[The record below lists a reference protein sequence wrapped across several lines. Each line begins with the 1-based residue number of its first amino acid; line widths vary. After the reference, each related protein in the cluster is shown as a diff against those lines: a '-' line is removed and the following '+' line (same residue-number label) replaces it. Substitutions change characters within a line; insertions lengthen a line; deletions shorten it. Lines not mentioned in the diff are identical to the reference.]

1 MAGSDQVFIVNKDQ
15 MRAISELVANE
26 FVVRCR
32 GFLRQNFEEL
42 STRSD
47 EYLDYLTRSTIQFGK
62 ELNFRKERSVQR
74 LLAMRQQFGITSG
87 TDIPKKELDA
97 ITTETD
103 ETARLDHLEL
113 LLTDGQIK

>member
-1 MAGSDQVFIVNKDQ
+1 
-15 MRAISELVANE
+15 
-26 FVVRCR
+26 
-32 GFLRQNFEEL
+32 
-42 STRSD
+42 
-47 EYLDYLTRSTIQFGK
+47 
-62 ELNFRKERSVQR
+62 VQR